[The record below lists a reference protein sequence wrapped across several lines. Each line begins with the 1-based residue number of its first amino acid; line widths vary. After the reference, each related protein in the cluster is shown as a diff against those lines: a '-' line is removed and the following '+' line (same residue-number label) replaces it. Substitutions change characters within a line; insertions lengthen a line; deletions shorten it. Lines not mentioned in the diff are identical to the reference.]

1 VKRETKG
8 RLNGSR
14 EDASAPRILGP
25 MLSRTILNRTIFK
38 RTILKRTI
46 FKRTI
51 FKRNDPPLI
60 AKNNGK
66 KSVKNPSQIY
76 LS

>member
-38 RTILKRTI
+38 RTI
-46 FKRTI
+46 